1 MNYTHLIL
9 IIVAT
14 LSLVKF
20 SVLIYKKSGDRT
32 ANLLLASFFFIIFL
46 YTTQDFVI
54 ETGLLQ
60 YVSWFYAWPLPI
72 YALTQ
77 VALFFYFIK
86 VIEKKMFWKPWY
98 FILFI
103 PFVLGFIDVIF
114 FYAKP
119 VAERWAI
126 LNDAMLYPENRFEKL
141 YGLFTLKFHFLIK
154 YIWFLGTCIFLWFK
168 LIPFLS
174 KSKNEPDH
182 KNLNRW
188 LISFLGILTI
198 VVSVILLLIVSHI
211 FPAIFGFLHSYF
223 NLFTIIMFSVA
234 LLLAIVPLYFPT
246 IFYSLPVVTTTNV
259 KQKKAV
265 NLSDVEDQAHHKYG
279 LEVTHLKEKLL
290 EKEIQQLFIDP
301 NFDLNALANHLKLPS
316 HHLSHL
322 FNQHI
327 GLSFANYRNQ
337 LKMEYAAKLIEDG
350 FLVNGT
356 TEGLALECGF
366 ISRSAFSKTFKTF
379 KGLSPSDYSAKFQA
393 SVISP

>member
-1 MNYTHLIL
+1 
-9 IIVAT
+9 
-14 LSLVKF
+14 
-20 SVLIYKKSGDRT
+20 
-32 ANLLLASFFFIIFL
+32 
-46 YTTQDFVI
+46 
-54 ETGLLQ
+54 
-60 YVSWFYAWPLPI
+60 
-72 YALTQ
+72 
-77 VALFFYFIK
+77 
-86 VIEKKMFWKPWY
+86 MFCKPWY

-103 PFVLGFIDVIF
+103 PFVLGFIDIIF

-119 VAERWAI
+119 DAERWAI

-141 YGLFTLKFHFLIK
+141 YGLFTLKTHFLMK

-174 KSKNEPDH
+174 KGNDELDKKNV
-182 KNLNRW
+182 NRW
-188 LISFLGILTI
+188 LISFLAILTI
-198 VVSVILLLIVSHI
+198 VVSVILLLIVGYT
-211 FPAIFGFLHSYF
+211 FPAFFGFMHSYL

-246 IFYSLPVVTTTNV
+246 IFYSLPVVITPSV

-265 NLSDVEDQAHHKYG
+265 YSSDVDDQAHHKFG
-279 LEVTHLKEKLL
+279 LEVAHLKEKLL
-290 EKEIQQLFIDP
+290 EKKVQQLFFDP
-301 NFDLNALANHLKLPS
+301 NFDINALGHHLNVPA